1 MKCNICIWYHKSNT
15 FTIQQRKVN
24 MYMKMILSK
33 FKYPELN
40 QLQIWCY
47 GTCSMKKRILLLQWD
62 HISENSVLC
71 QVHFNHCWIFIFNH
85 FNTLVSFI
93 QLLLFFLGCCIL
105 CRFLS
110 FNHFHKFLKK
120 TKKWLIIKGFL
131 SPFVFNLFITG
142 KYNVLNY

>member
-1 MKCNICIWYHKSNT
+1 MKNLTQYLYLISQIQYLYYSAEKSN
-15 FTIQQRKVN
+15 
-24 MYMKMILSK
+24 MCMKMILSK

-47 GTCSMKKRILLLQWD
+47 GTCNMKRRIILLQLD

-120 TKKWLIIKGFL
+120 TKKVADYKR
-131 SPFVFNLFITG
+131 LFITFCF
-142 KYNVLNY
+142 